1 MNLLLFSVFSLFL
14 LQIPHGVSFFKK
26 SILKI
31 KNKPESNLKLN
42 YTVCDKNRGN
52 STELNEPKNK
62 KTPTKKIDDKL
73 AGHDTRM
80 EENITENAIFLLK
93 IQKNIY
99 IYDLLKKL
107 TSEYL
112 SQNAKLK
119 AWYLYMDYVESNEPN
134 RTSKFATD
142 LTRGGLFE
150 SFYDEFDWR

>member
-42 YTVCDKNRGN
+42 YTVCDKNTGN
-52 STELNEPKNK
+52 FTELNEPKNK
-62 KTPTKKIDDKL
+62 KTNPRFLHGETE
-73 AGHDTRM
+73 GHDTRI
-80 EENITENAIFLLK
+80 EENATENAIFLLK

-107 TSEYL
+107 TSPYL
-112 SQNAKLK
+112 SQSSKLK
-119 AWYLYMDYVESNEPN
+119 AWYDYMDYVESNEPN
-134 RTSKFATD
+134 KTSKFTMD
-142 LTRGGLFE
+142 VTRAGLFD
-150 SFYDEFDWR
+150 SFYDDFDWR